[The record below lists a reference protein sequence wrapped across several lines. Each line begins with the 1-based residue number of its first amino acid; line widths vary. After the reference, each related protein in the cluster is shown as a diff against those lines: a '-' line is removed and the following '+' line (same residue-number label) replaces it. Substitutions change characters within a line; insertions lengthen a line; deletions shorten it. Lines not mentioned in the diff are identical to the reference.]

1 MPYTKWWLDQ
11 DPFTFLGGNN
21 SVENYW
27 TT

>member
-11 DPFTFLGGNN
+11 DPFTFLGGNTN
-21 SVENYW
+21 VENYW